1 MLFRFYFANSC
12 TIGQVVM
19 IFYFYWFLVLLSA
32 CTNSFIYIVFDFVF
46 MPILLKFS
54 GCNILPYIL

>member
-1 MLFRFYFANSC
+1 MFFRFYFANSC

-46 MPILLKFS
+46 MPILLMFS